1 MSEQPAS
8 ATSRVGL
15 RLRLVLAIGGIT
27 VLAFVPLFLAIAWL
41 TTDQVTSAHQRA
53 DLAIAD
59 TVGHLACADPR
70 PEALERLLSASAG
83 VDGIGVSIPGAVAA
97 HVGTASRPLHP
108 RESGSRFLADADRGF
123 TVPVR
128 CEGGGALVRFPPEQ
142 VHPAMAPELRL
153 LTWYL
158 ALFALALLVFLYT
171 SMTRLIVRPLD
182 RLVLASE
189 RVAGGALRLEVPRTG
204 TRELDELGAAVQT
217 MTARLRGEEEALRLK
232 VEELT
237 RTTERLREAR
247 DQVLRSDR
255 LASVGRLAA
264 GLAHEVG
271 NPLAA
276 LLGFEDLLL
285 GGDLDPE
292 AQQDFLGRMKKE
304 TERIHGVM
312 RDLLDYARTDGPVS
326 VRSEPIEPADVGE
339 VVRDL
344 VRLVTPQKAL
354 RGVTLDLEVD
364 ERTAPVTVVALSAA
378 KLTQVLLNLVMNAAH
393 AIGASVASEASAT
406 GEPSGRIVVRA
417 RSVEGRT
424 RIEVEDDGPGVPA
437 ELRDRLFE
445 PFVTSKPAGEG
456 TGLGLA
462 VCRAVVDAAGGA
474 ILVEDVEPRGARFVI
489 DLPSDLPHGTP
500 QHLATAR

>member
-1 MSEQPAS
+1 VTEAAPPSIREP
-8 ATSRVGL
+8 TPREPGRVGL

-41 TTDQVTSAHQRA
+41 TTDQVASAHQRA
-53 DLAIAD
+53 VEAIAD

-70 PEALERLLSASAG
+70 PEALERLLRSSDG
-83 VDGIGVSIPGAVAA
+83 VDGLAVRTPEATVA
-97 HVGTASRPLHP
+97 VGTRSNPLHP
-108 RESGSRFLADADRGF
+108 REPHSRVLADADRGF
-123 TVPVR
+123 TIPVR
-128 CEGGGALVRFPPEQ
+128 CGSDEGAAVRFRPEQ
-142 VHPAMAPELRL
+142 TRPAMAPELRL

-204 TRELDELGAAVQT
+204 TRELDELGRAVKT
-217 MTARLRGEEEALRLK
+217 MTARLRGEEEALRSK
-232 VEELT
+232 VDELT
-237 RTTERLREAR
+237 RTTQRLGEAR
-247 DQVLRSDR
+247 DQVTRSDR

-312 RDLLDYARTDGPVS
+312 RDLLDYARTDSPPS
-326 VRSEPIEPADVGE
+326 LRSEPVEPADVNE
-339 VVRDL
+339 VASDL

-354 RGVTLDLEVD
+354 RDVSLSLDVAPGTMAVTL
-364 ERTAPVTVVALSAA
+364 PAA

-393 AIGASVASEASAT
+393 AIGAR
-406 GEPSGRIVVRA
+406 GGSGRIVVRA
-417 RSVEGRT
+417 RADGGRT

-462 VCRAVVDAAGGA
+462 VCRALVDSAGGT
-474 ILVEDVEPRGARFVI
+474 LTVTDVEPHGARFVI
-489 DLPSDLPHGTP
+489 DLPDVEPTRLP
-500 QHLATAR
+500 

>member
-1 MSEQPAS
+1 MSEPLPPPVS
-8 ATSRVGL
+8 TSPGRVGL

-53 DLAIAD
+53 VAMIAD
-59 TVGHLACADPR
+59 TTGRLACADAT
-70 PEALERLLSASAG
+70 PEALARLRAAAEG
-83 VDGIGVSIPGAVAA
+83 VDGLEVTRGDGVRVQVGVDHGVAVA
-97 HVGTASRPLHP
+97 
-108 RESGSRFLADADRGF
+108 
-123 TVPVR
+123 VR
-128 CEGGGALVRFPPEQ
+128 CEGGATAKVRFRHEEPRP
-142 VHPAMAPELRL
+142 VMAPELRL

-158 ALFALALLVFLYT
+158 ALFALALLVFLYL

-182 RLVLASE
+182 RLVHASE

-204 TRELDELGAAVQT
+204 TRELDELGNAVQT
-217 MTARLRGEEEALRLK
+217 MTARLRGEEEALRGK

-247 DQVLRSDR
+247 DQVMRSDR

-285 GGDLDPE
+285 GGDLEPE

-312 RDLLDYARTDGPVS
+312 RDLLDYARTDSPAS
-326 VRSEPIEPADVGE
+326 VRSEPVEPADVGE
-339 VVRDL
+339 VARDL

-354 RGVTLDLEVD
+354 RDVTLALDVD
-364 ERTAPVTVVALSAA
+364 EHVPPVALPAA
-378 KLTQVLLNLVMNAAH
+378 KLTQVLLNLVMNAAQ
-393 AIGASVASEASAT
+393 AIGASGAGESSAS
-406 GEPSGRIVVRA
+406 EPSGRILVRA
-417 RSVEGRT
+417 RTTGGRT
-424 RIEVEDDGPGVPA
+424 CIEVEDDGPGVPP
-437 ELRDRLFE
+437 ELRDRVFE

-462 VCRAVVDAAGGA
+462 VCRA
-474 ILVEDVEPRGARFVI
+474 LVESVGGTLTVADVVPRGARFVI
-489 DLPSDLPHGTP
+489 DLPTSPTP
-500 QHLATAR
+500 PS

>member
-1 MSEQPAS
+1 MSERPSS

-41 TTDQVTSAHQRA
+41 TTDQVASAHQRA
-53 DLAIAD
+53 EEAIAD
-59 TVGHLACADPR
+59 TTGRLACADPS
-70 PEALERLLSASAG
+70 PEALERLLHASEG
-83 VDGIGVSIPGAVAA
+83 VDGIEVRLADGSEAQL
-97 HVGTASRPLHP
+97 GTPSRPLHP
-108 RESGSRFLADADRGF
+108 RDSGSRIYADADHGF
-123 TVPVR
+123 TIPVR
-128 CEGGGALVRFPPEQ
+128 CDGGGARVRFRPEQ
-142 VHPAMAPELRL
+142 VHDAMAPELRL

-158 ALFALALLVFLYT
+158 ALFALALLVFLYI

-204 TRELDELGAAVQT
+204 TRELDELGSAVQT

-247 DQVLRSDR
+247 DQVMRSDR

-312 RDLLDYARTDGPVS
+312 RDLLDYARTDSPAS
-326 VRSEPIEPADVGE
+326 VRSEPVEPADVGE
-339 VVRDL
+339 VARDL

-364 ERTAPVTVVALSAA
+364 ERTAPVASGALSAA

-393 AIGASVASEASAT
+393 AIGASETNGA
-406 GEPSGRIVVRA
+406 GEPTGRIVVRA
-417 RSVEGRT
+417 RTVDGRT
-424 RIEVEDDGPGVPA
+424 RIEVEDDGPGVPP

-462 VCRAVVDAAGGA
+462 VCRALVDAAGGT
-474 ILVEDVEPRGARFVI
+474 LTVSDVAPHGARFVI
-489 DLPSDLPHGTP
+489 ELPGGLPPG
-500 QHLATAR
+500 

>member
-1 MSEQPAS
+1 MSERPSS

-41 TTDQVTSAHQRA
+41 TTDQVASAHQRA
-53 DLAIAD
+53 ALAIAD
-59 TVGHLACADPR
+59 TTGRLACADPS
-70 PEALERLLSASAG
+70 PAALERLLHAGDG
-83 VDGIGVSIPGAVAA
+83 VDGIEVNVGGVTTQ
-97 HVGTASRPLHP
+97 VGKRSSPLHP
-108 RESGSRFLADADRGF
+108 RETGTRIYADSDHGF
-123 TVPVR
+123 SIPVR
-128 CEGGGALVRFPPEQ
+128 CEGAGARVRFRPEQ
-142 VHPAMAPELRL
+142 VRTEMAPELRL
-153 LTWYL
+153 LSWYL

-204 TRELDELGAAVQT
+204 TRELDELGSAVQT

-232 VEELT
+232 VDELT

-247 DQVLRSDR
+247 DQVMRSDR

-276 LLGFEDLLL
+276 LLGLEDLLL

-312 RDLLDYARTDGPVS
+312 RDLLDYARTDSPAS
-326 VRSEPIEPADVGE
+326 VRSEPVEPADIGE
-339 VVRDL
+339 VARDL

-364 ERTAPVTVVALSAA
+364 ERTAAVALPAA
-378 KLTQVLLNLVMNAAH
+378 KLTQLLLNLVMNAAH
-393 AIGASVASEASAT
+393 AIGASATSEASET
-406 GEPSGRIVVRA
+406 TGRIVVRA
-417 RSVEGRT
+417 RTTDGRT
-424 RIEVEDDGPGVPA
+424 RLEVEDDGPGVPA

-462 VCRAVVDAAGGA
+462 VCRALVDAAGGS
-474 ILVEDVEPRGARFVI
+474 ILVEDVAPHGARFVI
-489 DLPSDLPHGTP
+489 DLPAGAP
-500 QHLATAR
+500 QHLATGR